1 MYPRIH
7 QTICPTVT
15 MSTTMNIFDI
25 CKRMKEE
32 GFEYGSMT
40 EESCLKELGSGQHQL
55 RSSNFKPANGVPFS
69 KITKSYPDIDEEDED
84 EDEDE
89 ELLAIAW
96 YNFIVFEGYHVS
108 EYASTGL
115 LFAKF
120 DNTRLTSNSDPRFQV
135 GGAFRLK
142 TEQEYFSALPH
153 WNAVGAQYA
162 GIHVDPRVDSASDIF
177 REWGV
182 DTVCIWDATAV
193 TEQRWFEN
201 AGTPWTYNVPSP
213 Q

>member
-1 MYPRIH
+1 MYPRKH

-15 MSTTMNIFDI
+15 MSTTTNIFKI
-25 CKRMKEE
+25 CKRMQAE
-32 GFEYGSMT
+32 GFGYGSMT
-40 EESCLKELGSGQHQL
+40 KESCLKELGSGQHQL
-55 RSSNFKPANGVPFS
+55 RSFNFKPKGVFFS
-69 KITKSYPDIDEEDED
+69 EITKSYPDIDEEDED

-89 ELLAIAW
+89 ELLAVAW

-120 DNTRLTSNSDPRFQV
+120 DNTRLTSNSDPKFQV

-142 TEQEYFSALPH
+142 TEQEYFSAHPH
-153 WNAVGAQYA
+153 WNAVRAQYA

-177 REWGV
+177 RGWDV